1 MSRSKRI
8 GLRLR
13 IEAPV
18 SSPAGQVLAWLQQ
31 EPLLEVSPALLLR
44 RLATWTLWP
53 AVLAA
58 QGASEPEVQQ
68 ALAMGQSQLRQFMA
82 ESLALMEQLPTESGQ
97 TAVALERPVDL
108 EFPEA
113 LAPEE
118 DPLALI

>member
-31 EPLLEVSPALLLR
+31 EPLAEVSSAMLLR

-58 QGASEPEVQQ
+58 QGASETEVQQ
-68 ALAMGQSQLRQFMA
+68 ALTMGQSQLRQFMA
-82 ESLALMEQLPTESGQ
+82 ESLALMEQLPTESGP
-97 TAVALERPVDL
+97 TAAALDRPDDL